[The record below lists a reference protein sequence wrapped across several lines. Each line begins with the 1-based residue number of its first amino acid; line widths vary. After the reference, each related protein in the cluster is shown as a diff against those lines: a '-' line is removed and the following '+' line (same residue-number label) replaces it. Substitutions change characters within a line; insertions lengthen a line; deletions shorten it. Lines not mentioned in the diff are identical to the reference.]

1 MADQEMKAKMTI
13 KDFATVGPK
22 FSAVLDPRP
31 FFTAPPPLPPSPP
44 PATPLPP
51 PPTPVF
57 VPPEVP
63 AAPATN
69 PFNSLPFR
77 SPGDRIK
84 SEDFNA
90 LSQSLKTVYDM
101 SVLSGSLFGLSFAEA
116 KLVLA
121 SQQYQIQR
129 VMTVFGAEIDNLA
142 DTSLDNRKVVQ
153 ILMVLG
159 ERGVRVVVTEA
170 VETRRFAPNL
180 LGQTYRQGAERLQA
194 LLGEITFPTTP
205 INASQ
210 LIGLSLK
217 EASQKVSK

>member
-1 MADQEMKAKMTI
+1 MSDQMTKTRIPI
-13 KDFATVGPK
+13 KDLVRADTRFREAFAPGIRSPTP
-22 FSAVLDPRP
+22 PR
-31 FFTAPPPLPPSPP
+31 APTP

-51 PPTPVF
+51 PAGPVF

-63 AAPATN
+63 AAPAKN

-84 SEDFNA
+84 SDDFNA

-101 SVLSGSLFGLSFAEA
+101 SVLSGALFGVSFAEA
-116 KLVLA
+116 KLILA
-121 SQQYQIQR
+121 SQQYEIER
-129 VMTVFGAEIDNLA
+129 VMTVFGAEIDNLG

-153 ILMVLG
+153 IVMVLG
-159 ERGVRVVVTEA
+159 ERRVRVVVTEA

-180 LGQTYRQGAERLQA
+180 LGLTYRDGSERLQA
-194 LLGEITFPTTP
+194 MLGEITFPTTP